1 MHQRTVP
8 YGSLFR
14 REPDPSD
21 SFIDLN
27 RLMTIVLRRA
37 RLIALAV
44 AVSVALGVA
53 YLVFATPI
61 YTAMTQILLDE
72 DLSRYAE
79 EADTTPQSSQQVDMR
94 IASAIEILKSGRL
107 ALRVVDS
114 LDLSGNETILNPP
127 QSPAAI
133 AKGFVK
139 SLTAFGSSEPAPSA
153 EAEAQGRRQKAA
165 AMLQQALGV
174 ERVARSSVVAVS
186 FRSPDPQLSAA
197 IAKGYAEAFF
207 AEQLNANVDAS
218 EKASAWLQERLA
230 DIQDRSQAAALEV
243 ERYRSENGLTAAR
256 GELMSEQQ
264 LADLNSQLIVAQA
277 DAASASARYNQ
288 FRAIVEQ
295 GPERAVANAT
305 IPARQ
310 GDSTIVQEL
319 RGRYNGVVKREAEIT
334 RDFGTDHPQ
343 AAALRTEKDDLAGQ
357 IYQELQQ
364 LTASYRNEHDVARS
378 REASLR
384 ENIAKITGSNAEAN
398 RSSVHLRALEQK
410 AAALKS
416 LSEAYL
422 GRYEQAAQ
430 QQSFPIAKARV
441 ISDAG
446 VPTAASSP
454 SKTIVIGLSLVL
466 GLMGGGALTFLQEMR
481 ERSFRV
487 GNDIRAVLGLR
498 PLGYLPLVG
507 AQKGRVPREESAEE
521 GDVIPFER
529 MTRIVLDAPGS
540 AFAETLRHARLA
552 CDMMLPG
559 RECRVIGM
567 VSALPQEGK
576 STVAI
581 NFAALLAASGK
592 RTLLIDADL
601 RRPSLTAMLKPAPQA
616 GLVEVLLGQAA
627 WKQAI
632 KVDRRSK
639 LAVLPAGARAGG
651 GGIHHPNELM
661 ASPGM
666 KTLFDELRQTFDY
679 IIVDLAPLA
688 PVVDVKTFEPLADGF
703 LFVVEWGKTPSP
715 LVRDLLAAETRI
727 EAKVVGV
734 VLNKTDM
741 TALPRY
747 SDFGAAEKYRSL
759 YDQYCTEAVPEKTGA
774 RVRLV
779 HSESDGL

>member
-1 MHQRTVP
+1 MHHRTVP

-14 REPDPSD
+14 REPDASD

-27 RLMTIVLRRA
+27 RLVTILMRRA
-37 RLIALAV
+37 RLIALSVVV
-44 AVSVALGVA
+44 ALALGVL
-53 YLVFATPI
+53 YLVFATPL

-72 DLSRYAE
+72 ELSRYAE
-79 EADTTPQSSQQVDMR
+79 EAETSPQTSQQADTR
-94 IASAIEILKSGRL
+94 LASAIEILKSGRL
-107 ALRVVDS
+107 ALRVVDA
-114 LDLSGNETILNPP
+114 LDLSQNETILNPP
-127 QSPAAI
+127 QSPVSV
-133 AKGFVK
+133 AKGWVK
-139 SLTAFGSSEPAPSA
+139 ALASLGSDGPAPSA
-153 EAEAQGRRQKAA
+153 EAEAEGRRQKAA

-186 FRSPDPQLSAA
+186 FRSPDPQLSAT
-197 IAKGYAEAFF
+197 IAKAYAEAFF
-207 AEQLNANVDAS
+207 AGQLDANVDAS
-218 EKASAWLQERLA
+218 AQASAWLEERLA
-230 DIQDRSQAAALEV
+230 DIQQRSQAAALEV
-243 ERYRSENGLTAAR
+243 ERYRNENGLTAAR

-277 DAASASARYNQ
+277 DAASASARYEQ
-288 FRAIVEQ
+288 FRAIVEE
-295 GPERAVANAT
+295 GPEKAVANAT

-310 GDSTIVQEL
+310 GDNSVVQAL
-319 RGRYNGVVKREAEIT
+319 RGRYNAVVKREEEIT
-334 RDFGTDHPQ
+334 RAFSADHPQ
-343 AAALRTEKDDLAGQ
+343 AAALRTEKEDLARQ

-364 LTASYRNEHDVARS
+364 LTASYRNDYDVARA

-384 ENIAKITGSNAEAN
+384 DNIAKVAGSNAEAN
-398 RSSVHLRALEQK
+398 RSSVQLRTLEQK
-410 AAALKS
+410 AAALKT
-416 LSEAYL
+416 LADAYL
-422 GRYEQAAQ
+422 ARYEQATQ

-454 SKTIVIGLSLVL
+454 SRTLVMGLSLVL

-481 ERSFRV
+481 ERAFRV

-498 PLGYLPLVG
+498 SLGYLPLVG
-507 AQKGRVPREESAEE
+507 ARKEPARPEDRGTEE

-552 CDMMLPG
+552 ADMMLHG
-559 RECRVIGM
+559 RESRVIGI

-581 NFAALLAASGK
+581 NFAALLAAGGK

-601 RRPSLTAMLKPAPQA
+601 RRPSLTGMLKPAPQA

-627 WKQAI
+627 WNQAI

-639 LAVLPAGARAGG
+639 LAVLPAGGRPGAGEV
-651 GGIHHPNELM
+651 HHPHELM
-661 ASPGM
+661 ASAAM
-666 KTLFDELRQTFDY
+666 KRLFDELRQTFDY
-679 IIVDLAPLA
+679 IVVDLAPLA

-715 LVRDLLAAETRI
+715 LVRDLLAAESRV

-759 YDQYCTEAVPEKTGA
+759 YDQYCTDSVPPVREKAGQS
-774 RVRLV
+774 RR
-779 HSESDGL
+779 G